1 MLLGLML
8 LACSGS
14 LTEVP
19 AEAASSPRAATAEPG
34 DTGGDD
40 TGEPSALPEWT
51 LLIFVN
57 GDNDLEAPALADFNE
72 MERVGSTPEINV
84 LVQLDRSERY
94 ARADGDWSGAR
105 RYLVEADSDS
115 ESITS
120 PVLED
125 LGATDSGSVQ
135 TVLDF
140 VAWGAS
146 RWPAQR
152 YALILW
158 DHGDGWSLDDNGD
171 VASTKGISYD
181 DGAGTGISVAAG
193 DLTELVEGAAAV
205 FGQPIDLLGLDACN
219 MSQWEV
225 AWSVGTA
232 ANTMVA
238 SEDYEALTGW
248 PYDDIFVD
256 LMAAPSMD
264 APALGA
270 QIALRFH
277 EVPDSTLS
285 VLDLAAIPSL
295 STHLDAVADAMIAGG
310 LAAETLRAA
319 ADGAQGY
326 DGEFSREHDLIDLLE
341 RIEAVSVDPAVDA
354 AAVAA
359 TEAAQSAVLTN
370 YNRGGAVK
378 KSHGISI
385 FSPSAPA
392 MPPLYARAAWSAES
406 RWDDLIRA
414 AVEDGKQ

>member
-1 MLLGLML
+1 M
-8 LACSGS
+8 
-14 LTEVP
+14 
-19 AEAASSPRAATAEPG
+19 
-34 DTGGDD
+34 
-40 TGEPSALPEWT
+40 
-51 LLIFVN
+51 LIFVN

-225 AWSVGTA
+225 AWSVATA

-378 KSHGISI
+378 KSQGISI

-414 AVEDGKQ
+414 AVEGGKQ

>member
-1 MLLGLML
+1 M
-8 LACSGS
+8 
-14 LTEVP
+14 
-19 AEAASSPRAATAEPG
+19 EAASSRPTDTADSAEPE
-34 DTGGDD
+34 DMGGDD
-40 TGEPSALPEWT
+40 TAEASPIPEWT

-57 GDNDLEAPALADFNE
+57 GDNDLEASALADISE
-72 MERVGSTPEINV
+72 MEQVGSTDAVNV
-84 LVQLDRSERY
+84 LVQLDRSERHT
-94 ARADGDWSGAR
+94 RADGDWSGAR
-105 RYLVEADSDS
+105 RYLVEADS
-115 ESITS
+115 EPQSITS

-158 DHGDGWSLDDNGD
+158 DHGDGWSFDENGD

-193 DLTELVEGAAAV
+193 DLTELVQGAAAHL
-205 FGQPIDLLGLDACN
+205 GQPIDLLGLDACT

-238 SEDYEALTGW
+238 SEDYEDLTGW
-248 PYDDIFVD
+248 PYDDILVD
-256 LMAAPSMD
+256 LIAEPTMD

-285 VLDLAAIPSL
+285 VLDIAAIPSL
-295 STHLDAVADAMIAGG
+295 TTNLDAVADAMMASG
-310 LAAETLRAA
+310 LAAEALHAA

-326 DGEFSREHDLIDLLE
+326 DGETSREHDLIDLLE
-341 RIEAVSVDPAVDA
+341 RIEAVSADPVVDA
-354 AAVAA
+354 AAAAAIVAA
-359 TEAAQSAVLTN
+359 QATILTN
-370 YNRGGAVK
+370 YNRAGAVK
-378 KSHGISI
+378 KSHGLSI
-385 FSPSAPA
+385 FSPSPPS

-414 AVEDGKQ
+414 AVEGAKE